1 MKINSV
7 NFTKSSQKLADCP
20 PTSLPEFAFIGRSNV
35 GKSSLINSLMQRKKL
50 AKVSATP
57 GKTQLI
63 NHFEI
68 NNDLFIVD
76 LPGYGW
82 ANVSKAQKEN
92 WEKNINDYLLERDTL
107 IELFVLID
115 IRHDIQKIDLG
126 FIEWLYE
133 VEIPFSLIFT
143 KSDKLSKNKAL
154 NNASAYMK
162 KMKAIL
168 GDKPNFFISSSENHQ
183 GRDEILEYIQ
193 SLNNEYQNIDS

>member
-7 NFTKSSQKLADCP
+7 NFIKSSQKTADCP
-20 PTSLPEFAFIGRSNV
+20 PESLPEFGFIGRSNV
-35 GKSSLINSLMQRKKL
+35 GKSSLINSLLQRKKL
-50 AKVSATP
+50 AKVSSTP

-68 NNDLFIVD
+68 NHNFFIVD

-82 ANVSKAQKEN
+82 ANVSKSQKDQ
-92 WEKNINDYLLERDTL
+92 WEQNINDYLINRETL

-133 VEIPFSLIFT
+133 VEIPFSIIFT
-143 KSDKLSKNKAL
+143 KADKLSKNKSFT
-154 NNASAYMK
+154 NSSGYMK
-162 KMKAIL
+162 KLQKII
-168 GDKPNFFISSSENHQ
+168 GDKPNYFTSSAESHE
-183 GRDEILEYIQ
+183 GREEILNHIAYLEQ
-193 SLNNEYQNIDS
+193 EFSAAD